1 MINEDSY
8 SGPQRGG
15 SAGAHEFKQV
25 ESCFLNHNSSIH
37 FCCTDSSLL
46 MTHGSGLSSSI
57 IIWRIGGGGHASFCP
72 GGPKLPLVA
81 LVVLL
86 VFLEHD
92 MKNMN
97 VYNVFDL
104 VFLTF
109 LFLQ

>member
-1 MINEDSY
+1 
-8 SGPQRGG
+8 
-15 SAGAHEFKQV
+15 
-25 ESCFLNHNSSIH
+25 
-37 FCCTDSSLL
+37 
-46 MTHGSGLSSSI
+46 MTHGSRLSSSI

-72 GGPKLPLVA
+72 GGPKIPLAA
-81 LVVLL
+81 LIVLL
-86 VFLEHD
+86 VFLEHN